1 MNYYNE
7 IEPYAVDW
15 LRNLIAAGLIP
26 RGDVDDRSIRDVQAS
41 DLKGYTQAHFFCG
54 IGLWPLALEWA
65 KWPTTRPVF
74 TGSCPCQ
81 PYSTAGRGKA
91 EDDPRNLWPEFLR
104 LITECNPATV
114 FGEQTQSQLGRYWLS
129 GVRNNLEAL
138 GYGVG
143 AADLSAAV
151 SGSPMARQRLYWV
164 ADSPNIGHER
174 GGAARGRG
182 DGSPNGDLGTAHTS
196 GTERRVQEHEALGA
210 APGSAA
216 ELGECPGSVDTGV
229 AAYADLEGLEG
240 HGGLGGYP
248 GELHPSPDDSEIVQN
263 PDSGRGQG
271 EVESPPS
278 DISTS
283 LTGVFQYGD
292 YSQAVRRWEL
302 ILGRRAPIPVF
313 EGRLNQLFVEWMLGL
328 PLGYGTG
335 LGLSRTQE
343 LKLLGNGVVPHQGLL
358 ALNLLGQDPVVL

>member
-1 MNYYNE
+1 MRVGSLCSGYGGLDMATCAHFDGTLAWYSE
-7 IEPYAVDW
+7 IEPAGVQVLNHHHPEARDIGDLTELDWEQLEKVDVVT
-15 LRNLIAAGLIP
+15 AG
-26 RGDVDDRSIRDVQAS
+26 
-41 DLKGYTQAHFFCG
+41 F
-54 IGLWPLALEWA
+54 
-65 KWPTTRPVF
+65 
-74 TGSCPCQ
+74 PCQ
-81 PYSTAGRGKA
+81 PVSYAGQQQGT
-91 EDDPRNLWPEFLR
+91 EDERWLFDDIAKGLGILRPRYILLENVPGLLTSNNGDAMASVLHGLSLLGGYEYRWGVIRASDAGAPHKRARWFCLATDTTNL
-104 LITECNPATV
+104 
-114 FGEQTQSQLGRYWLS
+114 
-129 GVRNNLEAL
+129 
-138 GYGVG
+138 
-143 AADLSAAV
+143 
-151 SGSPMARQRLYWV
+151 
-164 ADSPNIGHER
+164 GHER

-182 DGSPNGDLGTAHTS
+182 DGSTNGDLGTAHTS

-216 ELGECPGSVDTGV
+216 ELGECPGPIDTGV
-229 AAYADLEGLEG
+229 AAYADFEGLEG
-240 HGGLGGYP
+240 HGGPGGHP
-248 GELHPSPDDSEIVQN
+248 GELHPASDDSEAVPN
-263 PDSGRGQG
+263 SDSGRGQG

-328 PLGYGTG
+328 PLGYVTG

>member
-104 LITECNPATV
+104 LITECNPPTV

-182 DGSPNGDLGTAHTS
+182 HGFEDS
-196 GTERRVQEHEALGA
+196 GTDRRMGDPDDQRLERLTGA
-210 APGSAA
+210 VNKGNESGRIEEDTSRPTSKASAA
-216 ELGECPGSVDTGV
+216 SPWSDAVFIKCTDGKSRLASAQPSLFPLVDGDTFGVVEGSSDKIPRTATLKAIGN
-229 AAYADLEGLEG
+229 A
-240 HGGLGGYP
+240 
-248 GELHPSPDDSEIVQN
+248 IV
-263 PDSGRGQG
+263 P
-271 EVESPPS
+271 
-278 DISTS
+278 
-283 LTGVFQYGD
+283 
-292 YSQAVRRWEL
+292 AV
-302 ILGRRAPIPVF
+302 GA
-313 EGRLNQLFVEWMLGL
+313 LFVKSFMEA
-328 PLGYGTG
+328 
-335 LGLSRTQE
+335 E
-343 LKLLGNGVVPHQGLL
+343 
-358 ALNLLGQDPVVL
+358 

>member
-1 MNYYNE
+1 MAACAHFDGTLAWYSE
-7 IEPYAVDW
+7 IEPAGVQVLNRHHPEARDIGDLTRLDWEQLEKVDVVT
-15 LRNLIAAGLIP
+15 AG
-26 RGDVDDRSIRDVQAS
+26 
-41 DLKGYTQAHFFCG
+41 F
-54 IGLWPLALEWA
+54 
-65 KWPTTRPVF
+65 
-74 TGSCPCQ
+74 PCQ
-81 PYSTAGRGKA
+81 PVSHAGRRQGI
-91 EDDPRNLWPEFLR
+91 EDERWIWDDIIKGLRILRPRYILLENVPGLFTASNGDAMASILHG
-104 LITECNPATV
+104 LSSLGGYECRWGTV
-114 FGEQTQSQLGRYWLS
+114 RASDTGAPHKRARWFCLVTDTT
-129 GVRNNLEAL
+129 NL
-138 GYGVG
+138 GY
-143 AADLSAAV
+143 
-151 SGSPMARQRLYWV
+151 
-164 ADSPNIGHER
+164 ER
-174 GGAARGRG
+174 GGAAQGRG
-182 DGSPNGDLGTAHTS
+182 NGSTNDDFGATYSP

-216 ELGECPGSVDTGV
+216 ELGECPGPVDTGV
-229 AAYADLEGLEG
+229 AAYSDLEGLEG
-240 HGGLGGYP
+240 HGGSGGHP
-248 GELHPSPDDSEIVQN
+248 GELHPASDDSEAVPN
-263 PDSGRGQG
+263 SDSGRGQG

-328 PLGYGTG
+328 PLGYVTG

>member
-1 MNYYNE
+1 VRVGSLCSGFGGLDMAACAHFDGALAWYSE
-7 IEPYAVDW
+7 IEPAGVQVLSHHHPEARDIGDLTELDWEQLEKVDVVT
-15 LRNLIAAGLIP
+15 AG
-26 RGDVDDRSIRDVQAS
+26 
-41 DLKGYTQAHFFCG
+41 F
-54 IGLWPLALEWA
+54 
-65 KWPTTRPVF
+65 
-74 TGSCPCQ
+74 PCQ
-81 PYSTAGRGKA
+81 PVSYAGQQQGT
-91 EDDPRNLWPEFLR
+91 EDERWLFDDIAKGLGILRPRYILLENVPGLLTSNNGDAMASVLHGLSLLGGYEYRWGVVRASDAGAPHKRARWFCLATDTTNL
-104 LITECNPATV
+104 
-114 FGEQTQSQLGRYWLS
+114 
-129 GVRNNLEAL
+129 
-138 GYGVG
+138 
-143 AADLSAAV
+143 
-151 SGSPMARQRLYWV
+151 
-164 ADSPNIGHER
+164 GHER
-174 GGAARGRG
+174 DGAARGRG
-182 DGSPNGDLGTAHTS
+182 DGSTNGDLGTAHTS

-328 PLGYGTG
+328 PLGYVTG